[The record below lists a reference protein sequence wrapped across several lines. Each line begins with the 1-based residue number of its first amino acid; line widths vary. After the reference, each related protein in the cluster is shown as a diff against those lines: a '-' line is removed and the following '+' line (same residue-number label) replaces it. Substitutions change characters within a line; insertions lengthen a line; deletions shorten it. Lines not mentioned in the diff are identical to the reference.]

1 MSVLDALWEDRD
13 VRFDLSAQQMKTR
26 PGEVLI
32 DCLDSIE
39 DTKGNNGDR
48 GRLLVTNL
56 RILWHS
62 LALPRVNVSVGYNC
76 ILNITTRT
84 ANSKLRGQT
93 EALYILTK
101 CNSTRFE
108 FIFTNLVPGSP
119 RLFTSVMAVHRA
131 YETSKM
137 YRDFKLRSALI
148 QNKQLRLLPQE
159 HVYDKINGV
168 WNLSSDQGNL
178 GTFFI
183 TNVRIVWHA
192 NMNDSFNVSIPYLQI
207 CSIKIRDSKFGLA
220 LVIESSQQSGGYV
233 LGFKIDPV
241 EKLQESV
248 KEINSLH
255 KIYSASPIFGVD
267 YEMEEKPQ
275 PLEALTVEQIQD
287 DVEIDSDDH
296 TDAFVAYFAD
306 GNKVTHRMDSQRE
319 LAEELRL
326 YQSTLLQDGLKDLLD
341 EKKFIDCTLKA
352 GDKSL
357 PCHRLILSACSPY
370 FREYF
375 LSEIDEAKKKE
386 VVLDNVDPAVLDLII
401 KYLYSASIDL
411 NDGNV
416 QDIFA
421 LASRFQ
427 IPSVFTVCVSYLQK
441 RLAPGNCLAI
451 LRLGLLL
458 DCPRLAISAREF
470 VSDRFV
476 QICKEEDFMQLSP
489 QELISVISNDSL
501 NVEKEEAVFE
511 AVMKWVRTDKENRVK
526 NLSEVFDC
534 IRFRLMTEK
543 YFKDHVEKDDI
554 IKSNPELQKK
564 IRVLKDAFAG
574 KLPEPSKNVEKS
586 GAGEVNG
593 DVGDEDLLPGYLND
607 IPRHGMFVKDL
618 ILMVNDTAAVA
629 YDPTE
634 NECYLTALAEQIPR
648 NHSSIVT
655 QQNQIYVVGGLYV
668 DEENKDQPLQSYFFQ
683 LDSIASEWVGLPPLP
698 SARCLF
704 GLGEVDDKI
713 YVVAGKDL
721 QTEASLDSVLC
732 YDPVATKWNEV
743 KKLPI
748 KVYGHNVISHKGMI
762 YCLGGKT
769 DDKKCTNRVFIF
781 NPKKGDWKD
790 VAPMKTPRSMF
801 GVAVH
806 KGKIVIAGGVTE
818 DGLSASVE
826 AFDLTTN
833 KWDVMT
839 EFPQERSS
847 ISLVSLAG
855 SLYAIGG
862 FAMIQLES
870 KEFAPTEVNDI
881 WK

>member
-62 LALPRVNVSVGYNC
+62 LALSRVNVSVGYNC

-207 CSIKIRDSKFGLA
+207 RSIKIRDSKFGLA

-255 KIYSASPIFGVD
+255 KLYSASPIFGVD

-287 DVEIDSDDH
+287 DVEIDSDGH

-306 GNKVTHRMDSQRE
+306 GNK
-319 LAEELRL
+319 
-326 YQSTLLQDGLKDLLD
+326 
-341 EKKFIDCTLKA
+341 
-352 GDKSL
+352 
-357 PCHRLILSACSPY
+357 
-370 FREYF
+370 
-375 LSEIDEAKKKE
+375 
-386 VVLDNVDPAVLDLII
+386 
-401 KYLYSASIDL
+401 
-411 NDGNV
+411 
-416 QDIFA
+416 
-421 LASRFQ
+421 
-427 IPSVFTVCVSYLQK
+427 
-441 RLAPGNCLAI
+441 
-451 LRLGLLL
+451 
-458 DCPRLAISAREF
+458 
-470 VSDRFV
+470 
-476 QICKEEDFMQLSP
+476 
-489 QELISVISNDSL
+489 
-501 NVEKEEAVFE
+501 
-511 AVMKWVRTDKENRVK
+511 
-526 NLSEVFDC
+526 
-534 IRFRLMTEK
+534 
-543 YFKDHVEKDDI
+543 
-554 IKSNPELQKK
+554 
-564 IRVLKDAFAG
+564 
-574 KLPEPSKNVEKS
+574 
-586 GAGEVNG
+586 
-593 DVGDEDLLPGYLND
+593 
-607 IPRHGMFVKDL
+607 
-618 ILMVNDTAAVA
+618 
-629 YDPTE
+629 
-634 NECYLTALAEQIPR
+634 
-648 NHSSIVT
+648 
-655 QQNQIYVVGGLYV
+655 
-668 DEENKDQPLQSYFFQ
+668 

-732 YDPVATKWNEV
+732 YDPVAAKWNEV

-790 VAPMKTPRSMF
+790 LAPMKIPRSMF

-855 SLYAIGG
+855 SLYAVGG

-881 WK
+881 WKYEDDKKEWAGMLKEIRYASGASCLATRLNLFKLSKL

>member
-62 LALPRVNVSVGYNC
+62 LALSRVNVSVGYNC

-207 CSIKIRDSKFGLA
+207 RSIKIRDSKFGLA

-255 KIYSASPIFGVD
+255 KVYSASPIFGVD

-287 DVEIDSDDH
+287 DVEIDSDGH

-306 GNKVTHRMDSQRE
+306 GNK
-319 LAEELRL
+319 
-326 YQSTLLQDGLKDLLD
+326 
-341 EKKFIDCTLKA
+341 
-352 GDKSL
+352 
-357 PCHRLILSACSPY
+357 
-370 FREYF
+370 
-375 LSEIDEAKKKE
+375 
-386 VVLDNVDPAVLDLII
+386 
-401 KYLYSASIDL
+401 
-411 NDGNV
+411 
-416 QDIFA
+416 
-421 LASRFQ
+421 
-427 IPSVFTVCVSYLQK
+427 
-441 RLAPGNCLAI
+441 
-451 LRLGLLL
+451 
-458 DCPRLAISAREF
+458 
-470 VSDRFV
+470 
-476 QICKEEDFMQLSP
+476 
-489 QELISVISNDSL
+489 
-501 NVEKEEAVFE
+501 
-511 AVMKWVRTDKENRVK
+511 
-526 NLSEVFDC
+526 
-534 IRFRLMTEK
+534 
-543 YFKDHVEKDDI
+543 
-554 IKSNPELQKK
+554 
-564 IRVLKDAFAG
+564 
-574 KLPEPSKNVEKS
+574 
-586 GAGEVNG
+586 
-593 DVGDEDLLPGYLND
+593 
-607 IPRHGMFVKDL
+607 
-618 ILMVNDTAAVA
+618 
-629 YDPTE
+629 
-634 NECYLTALAEQIPR
+634 
-648 NHSSIVT
+648 
-655 QQNQIYVVGGLYV
+655 
-668 DEENKDQPLQSYFFQ
+668 

-732 YDPVATKWNEV
+732 YDPVAAKWNEV

-790 VAPMKTPRSMF
+790 LAPMKIPRSMF

-881 WK
+881 WKYEDDKKEWAGMLKEIRYASGASCLATRLNLFKLSKL